1 MFKNSIA
8 STILCAF
15 SFVSLASTAALS
27 AEKITVKAG
36 QKTLIYQFGS
46 YEDNCA
52 SSQYPKFKAKKT
64 KNGSLTTTRG
74 SFIISDGRCKGKR
87 LKSTNVYYT
96 PKAGFRGKDKA
107 RLSFGTPVDIHTDW
121 GLKYTTV
128 TMSITVE

>member
-1 MFKNSIA
+1 MHKRNMAI
-8 STILCAF
+8 
-15 SFVSLASTAALS
+15 ALS
-27 AEKITVKAG
+27 GALLLSSLTSFQADAAEKITVKAG

-96 PKAGFRGKDKA
+96 PNAGFRGKDKA

-128 TMSITVE
+128 TMSITVQ